1 MDFVRVL
8 TGLFSCQHPFCTMG
22 PHAAIPAEPRGTELF
37 LLLGHSLMQNEIVL
51 RKGIFMKKKIKV
63 MTVFGT
69 RPEAIKMAPIVL
81 ELSKHPDEITPV
93 VAVTAQHRDMLD
105 QVLNLFQIVPD
116 HDLDIMAAGQ
126 TLFDITSKAMMGLD
140 AVLTKEKPD
149 IVLVHGDTTTTF
161 AGALAAYYHQT
172 TVGHVEAGLRTHNKY
187 SPFPEEMNR
196 KLTGALTDLHFAPT
210 STAEQN
216 LLQENVAENRIFVT
230 GNTVIDALH
239 KTVREDFHFDSE
251 LLQKVDFKN
260 KRIVLVTT
268 HRRENLGEPM
278 RHVYKALKQLT
289 EEFDDVEVIFPV
301 HKNPKVRVVVNEE
314 LGNLDKV
321 HLIDPLDYEPFAN
334 LMSRSC
340 LILTDSGG
348 VQEEAPA
355 LGKPVLVLRD
365 TTERPEAVDAG
376 TVKLIGTDRD
386 RVYEEAKRLLTDTGE
401 YSRMS
406 ESCNPY
412 GDGKAAK
419 RIIQAILYHYG
430 LADEK
435 PDRFQA

>member
-1 MDFVRVL
+1 ME
-8 TGLFSCQHPFCTMG
+8 Q
-22 PHAAIPAEPRGTELF
+22 
-37 LLLGHSLMQNEIVL
+37 
-51 RKGIFMKKKIKV
+51 KKIKV

-81 ELSKHPDEITPV
+81 ELQKHPDTIVPV
-93 VAVTAQHRDMLD
+93 VAVTAQHREMLD
-105 QVLNLFQIVPD
+105 QVLNLFHIKPD
-116 HDLDIMAAGQ
+116 HDLNIMAAGQ
-126 TLFDITSKAMMGLD
+126 TLFDITTRAMMGLD
-140 AVLTKEKPD
+140 KVLTEEKPD

-172 TVGHVEAGLRTHNKY
+172 AVGHVEAGLRTHNKY

-196 KLTGALTDLHFAPT
+196 RLTGCIADLNFAPT
-210 STAEQN
+210 STSEAN
-216 LLQENVAENRIFVT
+216 LLAENVPPESIFVT

-239 KTVREDFHFDSE
+239 HTVRDDFDFQEESLKD
-251 LLQKVDFKN
+251 VDFQN
-260 KRIVLVTT
+260 KRIILVTT

-289 EEFDDVEVIFPV
+289 EEFDDVEVVFPV
-301 HKNPKVRVVVNEE
+301 HKNPKVREVVNEE
-314 LGNLDKV
+314 LGGLAKV

-334 LMSRSC
+334 LMHRAH

-376 TVKLIGTDRD
+376 TVKLIGTDRE
-386 RVYEEAKRLLTDTGE
+386 RVYEEAKKLLTDKAE
-401 YSRMS
+401 YSRMA
-406 ESCNPY
+406 ESVNPY
-412 GDGKAAK
+412 GDGKAAA

-430 LADEK
+430 LADDR
-435 PDRFQA
+435 PDVFEG